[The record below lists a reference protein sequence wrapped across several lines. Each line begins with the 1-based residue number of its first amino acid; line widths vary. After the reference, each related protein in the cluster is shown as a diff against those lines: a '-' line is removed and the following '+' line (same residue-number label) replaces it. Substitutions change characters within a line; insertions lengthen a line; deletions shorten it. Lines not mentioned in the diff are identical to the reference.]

1 MDLFGKNKDKAPP
14 TAGAPTDEQNLS
26 AKKQKYAS
34 ALEAAS
40 KNQVRIQNVEWQNGK
55 ILIRGEA
62 PSEDAKNK
70 VWDAVKA
77 MNAGSSPQDATIDIS
92 VVKGQGGPAA
102 GTAGAP
108 ARTYT
113 VQAGDTLSKIS
124 KQFYGNANDYMKI
137 FNANKDKLKDPDK
150 IQPGQQ
156 LTIPEKS

>member
-1 MDLFGKNKDKAPP
+1 MDLFGKKDNTPP

-26 AKKQKYAS
+26 AKKQKYAR

-40 KNQVRIQNVEWQNGK
+40 KNQVRLQNVHWENGK

-77 MNAGSSPQDATIDIS
+77 VNNGASPQDATIDIS
-92 VVKGQGGPAA
+92 VAKGQGGPA
-102 GTAGAP
+102 GGAEAP
-108 ARTYT
+108 SRTYT

-124 KQFYGNANDYMKI
+124 KQFYGDGNAYMKI

-156 LTIPEKS
+156 LTIPPK

>member
-1 MDLFGKNKDKAPP
+1 MDLFKSKKTPP
-14 TAGAPTDEQNLS
+14 TAGPPTDEQNLQ
-26 AKKQKYAS
+26 AKKQKYAG
-34 ALEAAS
+34 ALEAAG
-40 KNQVRIQNVEWQNGK
+40 KNQVRLQNVRWENGK

-77 MNAGSSPQDATIDIS
+77 VNAGANPQDATVEIT
-92 VVKGQGGPAA
+92 VVKGQGGSA
-102 GTAGAP
+102 GVAQAP
-108 ARTYT
+108 GRTYT

-156 LTIPEKS
+156 LTIPQ

>member
-1 MDLFGKNKDKAPP
+1 MGLFDKKTPAPA
-14 TAGAPTDEQNLS
+14 TAGAPTDEQNLN

-40 KNQVRIQNVEWQNGK
+40 KGGVRLQNVQWENGK
-55 ILIRGEA
+55 LLVRGEA

-77 MNAGSSPQDATIDIS
+77 MNGGQNPQDAVIDIT
-92 VVKGQGGPAA
+92 VAKGQGGPAGGA
-102 GTAGAP
+102 TAPG
-108 ARTYT
+108 RTYT

-137 FNANKDKLKDPDK
+137 FNANKGTLSDPDK
-150 IQPGQQ
+150 IKPGQTLQ
-156 LTIPEKS
+156 IP

>member
-1 MDLFGKNKDKAPP
+1 MDLFGKNKTPA

-26 AKKQKYAS
+26 AKKQKYAG

-40 KNQVRIQNVEWQNGK
+40 KNQVRLQNVHWENGK

-77 MNAGSSPQDATIDIS
+77 VNAGGSPQDATVEIT
-92 VVKGQGGPAA
+92 VAKGQGGPAGA
-102 GTAGAP
+102 SGAP

-113 VQAGDTLSKIS
+113 VQTGDTLSKIS
-124 KQFYGNANDYMKI
+124 KQFYGDGNDYMKI

-156 LTIPEKS
+156 LNIPPKS

>member
-1 MDLFGKNKDKAPP
+1 MDLFGKDKNKTAP

-26 AKKQKYAS
+26 AKKQKYAG

-40 KNQVRIQNVEWQNGK
+40 KNGVRMQNVHWENGK

-62 PSEDAKNK
+62 PSEEAKNK
-70 VWDAVKA
+70 VWDAIKA
-77 MNAGSSPQDATIDIS
+77 VNPGLSSPQDATIEIT
-92 VVKGQGGPAA
+92 VAKGMGGPS
-102 GTAGAP
+102 GASTSAP
-108 ARTYT
+108 GRTYT

-156 LTIPEKS
+156 LNIPA

>member
-1 MDLFGKNKDKAPP
+1 MDLFGKDKKAAP
-14 TAGAPTDEQNLS
+14 TAGAPTDEQNLN

-40 KNQVRIQNVEWQNGK
+40 KNQVRLQNVHWENGK

-62 PSEDAKNK
+62 PTEEAKNK

-77 MNAGSSPQDATIDIS
+77 MNGGANPQDATVEIT
-92 VVKGQGGPAA
+92 VAKGMGGPA
-102 GTAGAP
+102 GTAQAP
-108 ARTYT
+108 GRTYT
-113 VQAGDTLSKIS
+113 VQAGYTLSKIS

-150 IQPGQQ
+150 IQTGQQ
-156 LTIPEKS
+156 LTIPS

>member
-1 MDLFGKNKDKAPP
+1 MDLFGKTKTPP

-26 AKKQKYAS
+26 AKKQKYAG
-34 ALEAAS
+34 ALDAAS
-40 KNQVRIQNVEWQNGK
+40 KNQVRLQSVQWEGGK

-77 MNAGSSPQDATIDIS
+77 VNGGLSPQDATIDIT
-92 VVKGQGGPAA
+92 VVKGQGGPA
-102 GTAGAP
+102 GGAQ
-108 ARTYT
+108 AASRTYT

-124 KQFYGNANDYMKI
+124 KQFYGDGNAYMKI
-137 FNANKDKLKDPDK
+137 FDANKDKLKDPDK

-156 LTIPEKS
+156 LTIPPKA

>member
-1 MDLFGKNKDKAPP
+1 MDLFGKDKTPA
-14 TAGAPTDEQNLS
+14 TAGAPTDEQNLN
-26 AKKQKYAS
+26 AKKQKYAG

-40 KNQVRIQNVEWQNGK
+40 KNQVRLQNVHWENGK

-77 MNAGSSPQDATIDIS
+77 VNAGASPQDATIEIT
-92 VVKGQGGPAA
+92 VAQGQGGPAGGA
-102 GTAGAP
+102 QAP

-124 KQFYGNANDYMKI
+124 KQFYGDANAYMKI

-156 LTIPEKS
+156 LTIPAKS

>member
-1 MDLFGKNKDKAPP
+1 MDLFGKNKTPA
-14 TAGAPTDEQNLS
+14 TAGPPSDEQNLQ
-26 AKKQKYAS
+26 AKKQKYAG

-40 KNQVRIQNVEWQNGK
+40 KNQVRLQNVHWENGK

-77 MNAGSSPQDATIDIS
+77 VNAGASPQDATIEIT
-92 VVKGQGGPAA
+92 VAKGQGGPA
-102 GTAGAP
+102 GGAQAP
-108 ARTYT
+108 GRTYT

-124 KQFYGNANDYMKI
+124 KQFYGNANDYMTI
-137 FNANKDKLKDPDK
+137 FNANKDKLKDPNK

-156 LTIPEKS
+156 LTIPTKS

>member
-1 MDLFGKNKDKAPP
+1 MDLFGKTDKTPP

-26 AKKQKYAS
+26 AKKQKYAG
-34 ALEAAS
+34 AIDAAS
-40 KNQVRIQNVEWQNGK
+40 KYQVRLQGVQWVSGK

-77 MNAGSSPQDATIDIS
+77 VNNGASPQDATVDIT
-92 VVKGQGGPAA
+92 VTQGQGGAA
-102 GTAGAP
+102 GGAQAP
-108 ARTYT
+108 SRTYT

-124 KQFYGNANDYMKI
+124 KQFYGDGNAYMKI

-156 LTIPEKS
+156 LTIPPKA

>member
-1 MDLFGKNKDKAPP
+1 MDLFGKDKDKPA
-14 TAGAPTDEQNLS
+14 TAGAPTDEQNLN
-26 AKKQKYAS
+26 AKKQKYAG

-40 KNQVRIQNVEWQNGK
+40 KNQVRLQNVHWENGK

-77 MNAGSSPQDATIDIS
+77 VNNGVSPQDATIDIS
-92 VVKGQGGPAA
+92 VARGTGGPAP
-102 GTAGAP
+102 GTTQAP
-108 ARTYT
+108 GKTYT

-156 LTIPEKS
+156 LTIP

>member
-1 MDLFGKNKDKAPP
+1 MDLFGKDKNKQAP
-14 TAGAPTDEQNLS
+14 TAGAPTDEQNLT

-40 KNQVRIQNVEWQNGK
+40 KHQVRLQNVHWENGK

-62 PSEDAKNK
+62 PSEEAKAK

-77 MNAGSSPQDATIDIS
+77 MNGGANPQDATIDIT
-92 VVKGQGGPAA
+92 VAKGMGGPA
-102 GTAGAP
+102 GAAQAP
-108 ARTYT
+108 GGGRTYT

-156 LTIPEKS
+156 LNIP

>member
-1 MDLFGKNKDKAPP
+1 MGLFDNKKTPP
-14 TAGAPTDEQNLS
+14 TAGAPTDEQNLN

-34 ALEAAS
+34 ALSAAS
-40 KNQVRIQNVEWQNGK
+40 ANGVRLQNVHWENGK

-77 MNAGSSPQDATIDIS
+77 MYNGQNPQDAVIDIS
-92 VVKGQGGPAA
+92 VSAAAKGQGGPAGGA
-102 GTAGAP
+102 TAPGK
-108 ARTYT
+108 TYT

-137 FNANKDKLKDPDK
+137 FNANKGTLTDPDK
-150 IQPGQQ
+150 IKPGQV
-156 LTIPEKS
+156 LNIP

>member
-1 MDLFGKNKDKAPP
+1 MDLFGKDKGKTPA
-14 TAGAPTDEQNLS
+14 TAGAPTDEQNLN
-26 AKKQKYAS
+26 AKKQKYAG

-40 KNQVRIQNVEWQNGK
+40 KNQVRLQNVHWENGK

-62 PSEDAKNK
+62 SSEEAKNK

-77 MNAGSSPQDATIDIS
+77 VNPGQSSPQDATIDIT
-92 VVKGQGGPAA
+92 VAKGMGGPAP
-102 GTAGAP
+102 GTTQAP
-108 ARTYT
+108 GKTYT

-156 LTIPEKS
+156 LTIP

>member
-1 MDLFGKNKDKAPP
+1 MDLFGKKDTPA

-26 AKKQKYAS
+26 AKKQKYSA

-40 KNQVRIQNVEWQNGK
+40 KNQVRLQNVHWENGK

-62 PSEDAKNK
+62 PSDDAKNK

-77 MNAGSSPQDATIDIS
+77 VNNGSSPQDATIDIS
-92 VVKGQGGPAA
+92 VAKGQGGPAA
-102 GTAGAP
+102 PASAP
-108 ARTYT
+108 SRTYT

-124 KQFYGNANDYMKI
+124 KQFYGDGNDYMKI

-156 LTIPEKS
+156 LTIPPKA